1 VRYFQNF
8 QTMPKSLSRF
18 IIFVLLFLAGS
29 TGKGYSQ
36 LSNNWFNEDPDEDR
50 FAGVSSDLVYKK
62 LVKDLKPVTVVVAV
76 IDGGT
81 DIDHPDLK
89 PNIWVNEDEIPD
101 NGVDDDKNGY
111 VDDLHG
117 WSFIGGKEGDIAG
130 ETTEMVRLYRQY
142 KPRFEGKTKRQIPQA
157 EQKEFKEYLQI
168 KEQLAREQ
176 KNAKEGFTN
185 YESLK
190 NQMDAIKQ
198 GIGKDTFTAD
208 EVIQLPSDDA
218 SFTTFKAGI
227 ADALRAG
234 VDFSVIYDDIL
245 AGYNQFNSQLK
256 YHYNPD
262 FETRHLVGDD
272 PENYTDRYYGNN
284 NVKGPEADHGTHV
297 AGIIGAVRNNDI
309 GMNGVAADV
318 KLMILRVVPNGDERD
333 KDVANAIRYAVDN
346 GAQIINMSFGK
357 SYSPGKEAV
366 DQALLYASNKN
377 VLFVHGAGNDGA
389 NLDKYPNFPNPYIG
403 DGNYKFENWLEVG
416 AISSSGDA
424 ASFSNYSKTRVDV
437 FAPGVKIYS
446 TVPDNKYAHHD
457 GTSMAAPVVSGLAA
471 LIWSYFPELNAKQL
485 KTVITG
491 SVIAVP
497 FKTIQPGSKKK
508 KVKFTT
514 LCSTGGIVN
523 AYRAFS
529 IAKFYRKSRTS
540 DQ

>member
-1 VRYFQNF
+1 MRYFQNF

-18 IIFVLLFLAGS
+18 IILVLLFLAGS

-111 VDDLHG
+111 VDDIHG
-117 WSFIGGKEGDIAG
+117 WSFIGGKEGDISG

-142 KPRFEGKTKRQIPQA
+142 KPRFEGKTKRQIPQP

-272 PENYTDRYYGNN
+272 PENYTDRHYGNN

-309 GMNGVAADV
+309 GMNGIAADV

-424 ASFSNYSKTRVDV
+424 ASFTNYSKTRVDV